1 MVWSS
6 IHVARPTSSF
16 VSGAALASFSCA
28 FTRKPY
34 ELTTHLRLQPDG
46 EGQTGEHGGKQLAV
60 TISGG
65 GDGGGGGERERS
77 GRRRWSSGP
86 ASGAM
91 RRWREKAATVWRT
104 GASGFQPGSG
114 IEAPGDPELQA
125 QSREGAG

>member
-1 MVWSS
+1 M
-6 IHVARPTSSF
+6 
-16 VSGAALASFSCA
+16 
-28 FTRKPY
+28 
-34 ELTTHLRLQPDG
+34 
-46 EGQTGEHGGKQLAV
+46 GEHGGKQLAV

-114 IEAPGDPELQA
+114 IEARGAGSRARGDPELQA